1 MPSWLIATEI
11 VTPIRLRTTDRK
23 DTWKLEVR
31 SWLVRLPDFKSGV
44 GR

>member
-1 MPSWLIATEI
+1 MRLNIN
-11 VTPIRLRTTDRK
+11 TPIEIDSK
-23 DTWKLEVR
+23 KEVR

>member
-1 MPSWLIATEI
+1 MDLNIAYQT
-11 VTPIRLRTTDRK
+11 K
-23 DTWKLEVR
+23 MMTWKMEVR

>member
-1 MPSWLIATEI
+1 MDP
-11 VTPIRLRTTDRK
+11 
-23 DTWKLEVR
+23 DTVYRIKKITCTMEVR